1 MADQNMIPAINAAGR
16 FEAAAPFDQIVNQ
29 STFYTVEATRT
40 IHEMEGAKL
49 DLYTLV
55 FAPVGVTPED
65 FPVVLKRARDAGAI
79 ICALLDRN
87 GLPVYVPTTYLT
99 SFPLVDGVSY
109 ERMCMI
115 ADLGPVP
122 PSMAQAMEQVLDHTK
137 QYIQATLGI
146 SSVVRLGTVPT
157 VGYVSQAQA
166 TAYENTRKG
175 LITDTSNDVAK
186 NRALTLKVASK
197 DAYIAKL
204 EADLIQTKAELTTEK
219 ANVVTE
225 KAKTAAMKAALL
237 EANAALVA
245 ASLPPIP
252 VPT

>member
-29 STFYTVEATRT
+29 STYYTVEATRT

-49 DLYTLV
+49 DLYSLV

-65 FPVVLKRARDAGAI
+65 FPTVVKRAKDSGAI

-87 GLPVYVPTTYLT
+87 GTPVYVPTTYLT

-122 PSMAQAMEQVLDHTK
+122 PSMAAAMQLVLDHTK
-137 QYIQATLGI
+137 QFITATMGI
-146 SSVVRLGTVPT
+146 TSVVRLGTIPT
-157 VGYVSQAQA
+157 VGYVSQQQA
-166 TAYENTRKG
+166 DAYENTRKG
-175 LITDTSNDVAK
+175 NITDASNDVAK
-186 NRALTLKVASK
+186 VRALTQQVANK
-197 DAYIAKL
+197 DVYIAKL
-204 EADLIQTKAELTTEK
+204 EGDLITTKDALTL
-219 ANVVTE
+219 AQ
-225 KAKTAAMKAALL
+225 AQLTATQAALT

-245 ASLPPIP
+245 AGLPPIP
-252 VPT
+252 VP